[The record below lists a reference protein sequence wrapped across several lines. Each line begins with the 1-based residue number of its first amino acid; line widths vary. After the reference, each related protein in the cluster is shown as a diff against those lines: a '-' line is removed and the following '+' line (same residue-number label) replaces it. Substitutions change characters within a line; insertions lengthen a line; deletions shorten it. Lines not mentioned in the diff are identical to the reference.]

1 MIAKEKQLEEDV
13 EREKISKELS
23 VTSSDPNIRKLARRQ
38 RIQRR
43 LSALHKVKGTE
54 DEEIIEKTS
63 IEGQILA
70 STEILE
76 EIKTEAE
83 EVISNV
89 RVANDARELERRKET
104 QATREILL
112 NKLEKENEE
121 CMAKYREI
129 DEKWSNILTSK
140 DPLDIHEEM
149 KLQNTKCFELIAKKD
164 EVIIGLK
171 AELENADLRFTEDL
185 KKQNEDIDVLIERI
199 DRQLNVI
206 AKAYR
211 KELNNIDNVLDTERK
226 LILNTLEE
234 KWEAFYEK
242 LLSDNTDA
250 IEKRKDVVR
259 EYEKEME
266 RVMIEH
272 HEKFRSERITLELE
286 NQDLQQKLQ
295 DMKAFCLMNV
305 EKLNYNYAVLK
316 HRDEEN
322 TIIKNE
328 QKRRMNKLQDTMNEL
343 KRTYIKLEEDTRIEI
358 QSLTDQVLK
367 AHKNILE
374 LEEKSQHFTNINEK
388 KYFQIWDMNVKRA
401 NELVDKILATDRIIH
416 EQALGLLWQPPEEKL
431 LTKEDLPSYCTAIST
446 INKVRT
452 DALEKKQMPII
463 YKKAVTLEDINLE
476 RRLLNH
482 IMKQISEQSG
492 YLIDDNIQKLLIP
505 YTIEDNIIIRLDNV
519 FQALN
524 IVSEEEVHFLL
535 NFFLPYTYCPDCRSS
550 VKSIS
555 KDTEDKI
562 IESSSSSSSTS
573 NTPVVCGEELDEEAV
588 NLVATIKEEIFFDDV
603 CSGVCKRVDP
613 DQSQDPLSLEET
625 RRSTSIEESCSSNIE
640 SKNSSQEN
648 ELSRLV
654 CKKGHLLRIHAS
666 FVTRALKEF
675 IEKYHFIK
683 RDETPESLKERL
695 SARKVTISRS
705 LTIEDIKEF
714 WKRYRDLFPPTKE
727 RLWDGLLIGLKQYH
741 ETLKERQQL
750 SNETEFLKKQNSELR
765 RLLKTYTLQETENS
779 SITETELSLSIEM

>member
-13 EREKISKELS
+13 EKEKKTKELS

-43 LSALHKVKGTE
+43 LSALHKVKRTE
-54 DEEIIEKTS
+54 DEEIIERTP
-63 IEGQILA
+63 IEGQVLA

-112 NKLEKENEE
+112 KKLEKENEE
-121 CMAKYREI
+121 CMVKYQEI
-129 DEKWSNILTSK
+129 DEKWSSILTSK
-140 DPLDIHEEM
+140 DPLDIYEEM
-149 KLQNTKCFELIAKKD
+149 KLQNTKCLQLIAKKD

-171 AELENADLRFTEDL
+171 AELENADLKFTEDL

-211 KELNNIDNVLDTERK
+211 KELDNIDNVLDAERK
-226 LILNTLEE
+226 LILSTLEE

-242 LLSDNTDA
+242 LRSNNMDA
-250 IEKRKDVVR
+250 TEKRKDVVR
-259 EYEKEME
+259 EYEEEME

-343 KRTYIKLEEDTRIEI
+343 KRTYVKLEEDTRIEI

-367 AHKNILE
+367 AHENILE

-431 LTKEDLPSYCTAIST
+431 LTKEDLPSYSTAIST
-446 INKVRT
+446 INKERA

-492 YLIDDNIQKLLIP
+492 YLIDNNIQKLLIP

-524 IVSEEEVHFLL
+524 IESEEEVHFLL

-550 VKSIS
+550 DKSIS
-555 KDTEDKI
+555 KDTDKI
-562 IESSSSSSSTS
+562 IESSSSSSTS

-588 NLVATIKEEIFFDDV
+588 KLVTTIKEEIFFDDV
-603 CSGVCKRVDP
+603 CSGVRKRVDSN
-613 DQSQDPLSLEET
+613 QSQDPLSLGET
-625 RRSTSIEESCSSNIE
+625 TRSTSTEESCSSNIE

-741 ETLKERQQL
+741 ETLKERQRL

-765 RLLKTYTLQETENS
+765 RLLKTYTVQETES
-779 SITETELSLSIEM
+779 SPITETELSLSIEM